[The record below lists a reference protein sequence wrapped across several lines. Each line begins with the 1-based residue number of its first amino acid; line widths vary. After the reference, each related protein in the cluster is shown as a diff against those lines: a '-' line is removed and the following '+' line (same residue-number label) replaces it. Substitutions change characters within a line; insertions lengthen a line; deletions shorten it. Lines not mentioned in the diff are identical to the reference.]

1 MVLGRIIAIRTVAP
15 EDKAMTTV
23 GWNFADLEA
32 DQVALVAEAE
42 RTLDTDVVMAYE
54 PSAWGSV
61 DPDTV
66 GDGLD
71 PADLEP
77 SQLEYLQGLERMVG
91 GVLVAY
97 RRHVD

>member
-1 MVLGRIIAIRTVAP
+1 MATG
-15 EDKAMTTV
+15 
-23 GWNFADLEA
+23 GWSFADLEA
-32 DQVALVAEAE
+32 DQVALIVEAE
-42 RTLDTDVVMAYE
+42 RTLDTDLVIAYE
-54 PSAWGSV
+54 PSAWGTV

-66 GDGLD
+66 GEALD

-77 SQLEYLQGLERMVG
+77 SQLEYLQRLERTVG

>member
-1 MVLGRIIAIRTVAP
+1 MATA
-15 EDKAMTTV
+15 
-23 GWNFADLEA
+23 GWSFADLKAEE
-32 DQVALVAEAE
+32 VALVVEAE

-54 PSAWGSV
+54 PSAWGTV

-66 GDGLD
+66 GVGLD

-77 SQLEYLQGLERMVG
+77 DQLEFLQGLERKVG

>member
-1 MVLGRIIAIRTVAP
+1 MGTA
-15 EDKAMTTV
+15 

-32 DQVALVAEAE
+32 NQIELVVEAE
-42 RTLDTDVVMAYE
+42 RTLDTDVVMVYE
-54 PSAWGSV
+54 PSAWGTV
-61 DPDTV
+61 DPDTI

-77 SQLEYLQGLERMVG
+77 SQLEYLQGLERTVG

>member
-1 MVLGRIIAIRTVAP
+1 MATG
-15 EDKAMTTV
+15 

-32 DQVALVAEAE
+32 DKVALVVDAE
-42 RTLDTDVVMAYE
+42 RTLDTDLVVVYE
-54 PSAWGSV
+54 PSAWGTV

-66 GDGLD
+66 GDGLA

-77 SQLEYLQGLERMVG
+77 SQLECLQGLERMVG

-97 RRHVD
+97 RRRVD